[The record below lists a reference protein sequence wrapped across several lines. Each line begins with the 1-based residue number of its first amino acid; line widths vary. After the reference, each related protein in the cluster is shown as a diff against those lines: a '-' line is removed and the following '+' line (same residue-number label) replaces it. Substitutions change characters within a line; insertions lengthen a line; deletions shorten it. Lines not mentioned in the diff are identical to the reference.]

1 MEIEVLFE
9 NKNYLII
16 NKPAGLVVHY
26 DGKTVEPNV
35 ADWVLKNYP
44 QTADVGEPL
53 KLSNGEV
60 IKRPGIVH
68 RIDRDTSGALVIAL
82 NQESFLHL
90 KGMFQSREVQKTY
103 HAFVYGIVKKDDD
116 VIDRPIGRS
125 RKDFRLW
132 SAQRFA
138 RGEMREAV
146 TDYRVLVRGGD
157 AGADATFIEA
167 KPHTGRTHQIRVH
180 FKAINHPVVCDKLYA
195 PKREPLLGFERLALH
210 ARSIEFRDTDGS
222 VISATAPYPQDF
234 ALAVDLIAKTKA
246 V

>member
-9 NKNYLII
+9 NNNYLII

-26 DGKTVEPNV
+26 DGKTKEPNV
-35 ADWVLKNYP
+35 ADWVLKKYP
-44 QTADVGEPL
+44 QTAHVGESL
-53 KLSNGEV
+53 KLSNGET
-60 IKRPGIVH
+60 INRPGIVH

-103 HAFVYGIVKKDDD
+103 HAFVYGVVKKDDD

-146 TDYRVLVRGGD
+146 TDYKVLERGKD
-157 AGADATFIEA
+157 VTFVEA
-167 KPHTGRTHQIRVH
+167 RPHTGRTHQIRVH

-195 PKREPLLGFERLALH
+195 PKRESMLDFQRLALH
-210 ARSIEFRDTDGS
+210 ARSIEFMDLDGKN
-222 VISATAPYPQDF
+222 ISAEAPYPADF
-234 ALAVDLIAKTKA
+234 SRAVDLIAKTKA
-246 V
+246 L

>member
-1 MEIEVLFE
+1 MQIEVLFE
-9 NKNYLII
+9 NKNYVVI

-26 DGKTVEPNV
+26 DGKTKEPNV
-35 ADWVLKNYP
+35 TDWVLEKYTH
-44 QTADVGEPL
+44 TAEVGEPIT
-53 KLSNGEV
+53 LSNGEM

-103 HAFVYGIVKKDDD
+103 HAFVYGVVKKDED

-132 SAQRFA
+132 SAQRMA
-138 RGEMREAV
+138 RGEMREAI
-146 TDYRVLVRGGD
+146 TDYKVLERGKEV
-157 AGADATFIEA
+157 TFLEA

-180 FKAINHPVVCDKLYA
+180 LKAVNHPVVCDKLYA
-195 PKREPLLGFERLALH
+195 PKRGAILGFKRLALH
-210 ARSIEFRDTDGS
+210 ARAIEFKDMDSSIVST
-222 VISATAPYPQDF
+222 TAPYPEDF
-234 ALAVDLIAKTKA
+234 VQAIDLIAKTKA